1 METRAHF
8 IIVGVFIISAFVF
21 GFGFILWGAGNSS
34 DSNDL
39 PYDIMFLRS
48 VNGLSIS
55 NPVLLNGVRVGK
67 VTAIMLNKDKPEEI
81 RVRILVTRG
90 TPIRDDSKA
99 KLIPIGITGQSAVFI
114 SGGTATSPL
123 LKPLYKGNIPLI
135 KTVPSPINELISALP
150 EMLTTG
156 KKLLED
162 LRKVVDP
169 ENRKNVK
176 DFLANIASF
185 SNLLVKSEA
194 DIQTALDNIK
204 NAAAQTQHAM
214 SETEKTALSVHDYV
228 STQLTPA
235 TNKIGILVKRID
247 LLVKNMEPGLT
258 RFSKS
263 GLDDLTSL
271 VNESRTLVDT
281 LENIAQKL
289 NSNPK
294 QFLLGKTVPEY
305 QTP

>member
-1 METRAHF
+1 METRAHY
-8 IIVGVFIISAFVF
+8 IIVGVFIITSVVL
-21 GFGFILWGAGNSS
+21 GFGFVLWGVGSTSEA
-34 DSNDL
+34 DDL
-39 PYDIMFLRS
+39 PYEILFRRS

-67 VTAIMLNKDKPEEI
+67 VTAIMLSQDKPEEI
-81 RVRILVTRG
+81 RVRIHVRRR

-135 KTVPSPINELISALP
+135 KTLPTSSDELFSALP
-150 EMLTTG
+150 EMLNTG

-169 ENRKNVK
+169 ENRKHMK
-176 DFLANIASF
+176 EFIANIASF
-185 SNLLVKSEA
+185 SDMLVKNEA
-194 DIQTALDNIK
+194 DLQLAITNIK

-214 SETEKTALSVHDYV
+214 SETEKTAQSVNDYV
-228 STQLTPA
+228 AKQLTPA
-235 TNKIGILVKRID
+235 TNKIGTLVQRID

-263 GLDDLTSL
+263 GLDDITSL